1 MTMAETAEKWWERAI
16 TWILLA
22 TLLALLLGAM
32 VLVMLAAG
40 PVAGKSYLS
49 SLASALITAGA
60 AYFLGVFVGCLLGI
74 PQRVLPTADS
84 SSAAAAQA
92 GLYRPGNQLEQISDW
107 LLKVLLGASL
117 TQLGNVTLIGDYFQE
132 FVGSAAGALAII
144 TYFSF
149 VGVLSG
155 YFIMIAY
162 LANVIRQSGEGLM
175 QRVERIAREQVERI
189 ATEELDRIAVQ
200 HALFQSLYREA
211 PEQEEAVERA
221 EEYLKENPAGTADL
235 YGHLACAYA
244 QRYQRERDAGKPAT
258 DPELKQL
265 LDAAVKNAEEAVKRD
280 PEWGPILHDLYYAPA
295 DAVEDDWAV
304 FRGPENDPD
313 NKVKSFIDKL
323 QSTARA

>member
-1 MTMAETAEKWWERAI
+1 
-16 TWILLA
+16 
-22 TLLALLLGAM
+22 
-32 VLVMLAAG
+32 
-40 PVAGKSYLS
+40 
-49 SLASALITAGA
+49 
-60 AYFLGVFVGCLLGI
+60 
-74 PQRVLPTADS
+74 
-84 SSAAAAQA
+84 
-92 GLYRPGNQLEQISDW
+92 
-107 LLKVLLGASL
+107 
-117 TQLGNVTLIGDYFQE
+117 
-132 FVGSAAGALAII
+132 
-144 TYFSF
+144 
-149 VGVLSG
+149 
-155 YFIMIAY
+155 
-162 LANVIRQSGEGLM
+162 
-175 QRVERIAREQVERI
+175 VERI